1 MENYIL
7 PKKQAIVV
15 FFVFAF
21 GYFLSCLLR
30 AITATLSP
38 VLTSEFNL
46 LAADL
51 GLLAGGYFLGFA
63 CMQIPLGYLLDKY
76 GPKKIVSSFLLIA
89 LVGTGSFALAES
101 FSGLLV
107 SRILIGVGVSACLMA
122 PLTGYRIWYAEN
134 QQQRANSWML
144 MIASL
149 GFLSSTLPVQLL
161 LPSLGWRWI
170 FGGIAILIL
179 ISIFLMLIFIP
190 KWRLDSQRL
199 IREKQ
204 LTLRRLKALMD
215 IVSEND
221 DMKADAE
228 IIHEKYKFK
237 LATLD
242 EMESEIKSK
251 LEERLIELD
260 TQMKSAK
267 MLSFDAKVQFKSN
280 EISEATFETVKSCT
294 TEVIEHVTH
303 EQSEISNVKSRIADL
318 ELEVQEITSPAEANI
333 QESAVTYLETPEP
346 QQVIQTILPEAPTE
360 PIVTPSEPIEAQVSP
375 IPEPPTESE
384 VTFAFPEPPQQ
395 VTSETSH
402 DDNDNDW
409 LARMEAQ

>member
-1 MENYIL
+1 MTNDDIEIIGKNVKDMYGTFMGKVIGTITEIDGSIQSVGIDCGSQGLQQIQFEQLVVQGEN
-7 PKKQAIVV
+7 V
-15 FFVFAF
+15 
-21 GYFLSCLLR
+21 
-30 AITATLSP
+30 
-38 VLTSEFNL
+38 
-46 LAADL
+46 
-51 GLLAGGYFLGFA
+51 
-63 CMQIPLGYLLDKY
+63 
-76 GPKKIVSSFLLIA
+76 
-89 LVGTGSFALAES
+89 
-101 FSGLLV
+101 
-107 SRILIGVGVSACLMA
+107 
-122 PLTGYRIWYAEN
+122 
-134 QQQRANSWML
+134 
-144 MIASL
+144 
-149 GFLSSTLPVQLL
+149 
-161 LPSLGWRWI
+161 
-170 FGGIAILIL
+170 
-179 ISIFLMLIFIP
+179 IFIP

-237 LATLD
+237 LASLD

-280 EISEATFETVKSCT
+280 EVSEATFETVKSCT
-294 TEVIEHVTH
+294 TEVIEHITH

-318 ELEVQEITSPAEANI
+318 ELEVQEITAPAEKNI
-333 QESAVTYLETPEP
+333 QESAVSYLETEEP

-360 PIVTPSEPIEAQVSP
+360 PIVTPSEQIEAPVTP

-395 VTSETSH
+395 VKSETSN
-402 DDNDNDW
+402 DNNDNDW

>member
-1 MENYIL
+1 MKL
-7 PKKQAIVV
+7 
-15 FFVFAF
+15 
-21 GYFLSCLLR
+21 C
-30 AITATLSP
+30 
-38 VLTSEFNL
+38 EFNL
-46 LAADL
+46 TKTKNISYTLSVI
-51 GLLAGGYFLGFA
+51 
-63 CMQIPLGYLLDKY
+63 QISLVITMTNDDIEIIGKNVKDMY
-76 GPKKIVSSFLLIA
+76 GTFMGKV
-89 LVGTGSFALAES
+89 VGTITEIDGTIQSVGIDCGSQ
-101 FSGLLV
+101 GLQQIQFEQLV
-107 SRILIGVGVSACLMA
+107 AQGDNV
-122 PLTGYRIWYAEN
+122 
-134 QQQRANSWML
+134 
-144 MIASL
+144 
-149 GFLSSTLPVQLL
+149 
-161 LPSLGWRWI
+161 
-170 FGGIAILIL
+170 
-179 ISIFLMLIFIP
+179 IFIP

-237 LATLD
+237 LASLD

-251 LEERLIELD
+251 LEGRLIELD

-303 EQSEISNVKSRIADL
+303 EQSEISNVQSRIADL
-318 ELEVQEITSPAEANI
+318 ELEVQEITTPAEANI
-333 QESAVTYLETPEP
+333 QESAVSYLETPEP
-346 QQVIQTILPEAPTE
+346 QQVVQTILPEAPTE
-360 PIVTPSEPIEAQVSP
+360 PIVTPSEPIEAQAYP
-375 IPEPPTESE
+375 MPEPPTESE

-395 VTSETSH
+395 VKSETSN

>member
-1 MENYIL
+1 MKI
-7 PKKQAIVV
+7 
-15 FFVFAF
+15 
-21 GYFLSCLLR
+21 
-30 AITATLSP
+30 
-38 VLTSEFNL
+38 SEFNL
-46 LAADL
+46 T
-51 GLLAGGYFLGFA
+51 
-63 CMQIPLGYLLDKY
+63 KT
-76 GPKKIVSSFLLIA
+76 KKISYTLWVIQISLVIIMTNDDIEIIGKNVKDMYGTFMGKV
-89 LVGTGSFALAES
+89 VGTLTEIDGSIQS
-101 FSGLLV
+101 VGIDCGSQGLQQIQYEQLV
-107 SRILIGVGVSACLMA
+107 
-122 PLTGYRIWYAEN
+122 
-134 QQQRANSWML
+134 
-144 MIASL
+144 
-149 GFLSSTLPVQLL
+149 VQ
-161 LPSLGWRWI
+161 GETV
-170 FGGIAILIL
+170 
-179 ISIFLMLIFIP
+179 IFIP

-237 LATLD
+237 LASLD

-251 LEERLIELD
+251 LDGRLIELD

-280 EISEATFETVKSCT
+280 EISETTFETVKSCT

-303 EQSEISNVKSRIADL
+303 EQSEISNVKSRITDL
-318 ELEVQEITSPAEANI
+318 ELEVQEITSPAEIKI
-333 QESAVTYLETPEP
+333 QESAVSYLETPEP
-346 QQVIQTILPEAPTE
+346 QQVVQTILPEAPTE

-375 IPEPPTESE
+375 MPEPPTESE

-395 VTSETSH
+395 VKSETSN